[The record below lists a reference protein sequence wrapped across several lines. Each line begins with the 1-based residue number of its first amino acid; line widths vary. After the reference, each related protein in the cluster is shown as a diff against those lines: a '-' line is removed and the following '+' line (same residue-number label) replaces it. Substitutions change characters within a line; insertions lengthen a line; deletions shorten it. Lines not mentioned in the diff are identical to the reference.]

1 MWRLL
6 KVKNIVLGVT
16 GGIAAYKAPDIVS
29 RLVKQGADVKVIMT
43 EAAEKF
49 VAPLTF
55 QTMSQNF
62 VVTDMFG
69 DIPSWD
75 VEHIS
80 IAKAAD
86 LFLIAPATANII
98 GKIANGIADDML
110 STTVMAT
117 LAPVV
122 FAPAMNTNMY
132 NNPIF
137 KENVSKLSE
146 LGYYFISPAS
156 GRLACGDVGE
166 GKLED
171 PQRIVDFVLSLLSG
185 EKNSNKSIYLNQ
197 SEEQSNGEA
206 NDSNVEMSRIPV
218 ELRDTDMSGM
228 KLLVTAGPTIAR
240 LDPVRYITNNSSGKM
255 GYEIAKAA
263 RDRGA
268 DVILVTGPTRL
279 EKPSGIEVVEIETT
293 DEMLNAID
301 EVFDSLDIVIKA
313 AAPLDYKPMNYSNQK
328 IKKADDNLSL
338 EFQRTVDI
346 AKALGEKKK
355 DQILVG
361 FAAESENLVE
371 NAKKKIVSKNLDFI
385 VANDISGKE
394 TGFGSDYNAAEIIF
408 NDGRIYEIN
417 KMTKRELA
425 DIIIDKV
432 MEIKRA

>member
-1 MWRLL
+1 ML
-6 KVKNIVLGVT
+6 KGKNIVLGVT

-29 RLVKQGADVKVIMT
+29 RLVKLGADVKVIMT
-43 EAAEKF
+43 KSAEKF

-80 IAKAAD
+80 LAKAAD

-117 LAPVV
+117 KAPVV

-137 KENVSKLSE
+137 KGNVEKLSKL
-146 LGYYFISPAS
+146 GYRFISPAS

-171 PQRIVDFVLSLLSG
+171 PEKIVEFVKMLLAEEGEDSLYKLSLDSDCVNEFG
-185 EKNSNKSIYLNQ
+185 SESQADSEKNCDLAGK
-197 SEEQSNGEA
+197 
-206 NDSNVEMSRIPV
+206 R
-218 ELRDTDMSGM
+218 
-228 KLLVTAGPTIAR
+228 LLVTAGPTIAR
-240 LDPVRYITNNSSGKM
+240 LDPVRFITNNSSGKM

-268 DVILVTGPTRL
+268 EVALVTGPTSIERP
-279 EKPSGIEVVEIETT
+279 EGIEIIDVETT
-293 DEMLNAID
+293 EDMLKAVD
-301 EVFDSLDIVIKA
+301 SKFDDLDIVIKA
-313 AAPLDYKPMNYSNQK
+313 AAPLDYKPISYSDQK
-328 IKKADDNLSL
+328 IKKADGNLNF
-338 EFQRTVDI
+338 EFERTVDI
-346 AKALGEKKK
+346 AKTLGEKKK
-355 DQILVG
+355 EQILIG

-408 NDGRIYEIN
+408 KDGNSYKIT
-417 KMTKRELA
+417 KTTKRELA
-425 DIIIDKV
+425 DIILDKIK
-432 MEIKRA
+432 EIKRA